1 MGSAKKIA
9 RSFIWTTTANVVNGI
24 YGFISIPLLIAYFG
38 KSNYGLIGLAISIN
52 VYLKLMDLGLNSTNV
67 RFFSNWIAK
76 GNKDNVNKLFGTSM
90 SFYGTIGLINSLI
103 MVLIGLF
110 AGQIF
115 HLGPEQGKILTNLFF
130 ILAISAFIS
139 WYTSC
144 FDQLIKANEFVG
156 WTQQI
161 TLLARLLQIFVLVLT
176 LTLKFS
182 IELYY
187 ALTTF
192 SMFLVIPFCVRKI
205 KNICPY
211 ISFRPHFDKD
221 IFKQILPYSL
231 NIFSFGIFQ
240 FSMVSLRP
248 VFLGLQGTP
257 EDVTDFRVLNGIVS
271 MVLMIGG
278 SFLGI
283 ILPSASRAVANHNQR
298 AIDMVTYDAT
308 KYISIALCF
317 CSFGVVSVAPELI
330 SIYVGQSFLYL
341 TDWLVVWL
349 VVITLLHNQ
358 AISSLILSGTDIRA
372 ITYNTIIAS
381 VVGLIICWFLIPVY
395 KIGGTVIGYGI
406 YCVIQM
412 SFYYLYYWPQKMK
425 IDSWRVFKY
434 SYVPYFLLGGLLACV
449 CSCLNF
455 VDNQWASFFI
465 KGLTFATTYI
475 IITIVLLSKNDRIFV
490 LNLIHRDNT
499 K

>member
-9 RSFIWTTTANVVNGI
+9 RGFVWTTTANVVNGI

-38 KSNYGLIGLAISIN
+38 KSNYGLIGLAISVN

-76 GNKDNVNKLFGTSM
+76 GNKGNVNKLFGTSM
-90 SFYGTIGLINSLI
+90 SFYGAIGLINSLI
-103 MVLIGLF
+103 MVLVGLF

-115 HLGPEQGKILTNLFF
+115 HLGPEQGQILTNLFF

-161 TLLARLLQIFVLVLT
+161 TLLARLLQIIVLILT
-176 LTLKFS
+176 LTLRFS

-205 KNICPY
+205 QNICPY
-211 ISFRPHFDKD
+211 ISFKPHFDKE

-240 FSMVSLRP
+240 FSMISLRP

-330 SIYVGQSFLYL
+330 SVYVGQSFLYL

-349 VVITLLHNQ
+349 VIITLLHNQ
-358 AISSLILSGTDIRA
+358 AISSLILAGSDIRA

-381 VVGLIICWFLIPVY
+381 VVGLIVCWFLIPVY

-412 SFYYLYYWPQKMK
+412 SFYYLYYWPKKMN
-425 IDSWRVFKY
+425 IDSWKVFSR
-434 SYVPYFLLGGLLACV
+434 SYIPYLLVGSMVAFGCHFIHLVDNLWIEFCIKGGLFTSLYFIGV
-449 CSCLNF
+449 YMLLNKENK
-455 VDNQWASFFI
+455 VFI
-465 KGLTFATTYI
+465 
-475 IITIVLLSKNDRIFV
+475 
-490 LNLIHRDNT
+490 LNLVHR